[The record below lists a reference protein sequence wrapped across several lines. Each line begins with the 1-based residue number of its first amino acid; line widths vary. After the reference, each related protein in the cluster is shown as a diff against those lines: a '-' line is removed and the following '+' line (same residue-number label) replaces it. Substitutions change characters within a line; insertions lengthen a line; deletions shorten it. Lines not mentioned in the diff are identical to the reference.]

1 MAEYIYRAR
10 NRQGN
15 VTKGTIK
22 ANSEEDASLILSK
35 HGLAPIEIKS
45 SKSVSLFQKE
55 FHFGGVKI
63 KDLAIFSREFAT
75 MIEAGIPILQGLRIM
90 VIQTE
95 NPRLSDI
102 LREISYDV
110 ESGES
115 LSDSLEKYPN
125 VFNDFFIS
133 MIRSGEQSGRISEVL
148 NILADYQ
155 ENANELMGKAK
166 SAMIYPI
173 FVITAMILVGIVV
186 MVFVVPQ
193 LMGLFTQ
200 AGLKLPLPTRI
211 LMGISGFLVNYWW
224 FVIIFVSLAVYMILS
239 YMKTPEGRY
248 NIHAMLLKIPV
259 AGILLRKLYLAQFSR
274 AFQVLITSEV
284 PVVQALM
291 VSRDVMVNRVYRAI
305 ISNTAEEVKNGA
317 TISGTFEKYPEIPL
331 MVTQMV
337 AIGENTGELGKS
349 FNSITTFYEREV
361 NDAIRNLTQ
370 LIEPVIII
378 LLAAGVVV
386 ILLGVLMPIYQL
398 ANSIA

>member
-224 FVIIFVSLAVYMILS
+224 FVIIFVSLAAYMILS